1 MITIEPSI
9 SYAFYLKNH
18 TNKNNEGVDLKNINE
33 NFQNANFLSMNL
45 KFFFSTIFLV

>member
-9 SYAFYLKNH
+9 SHAFYLKNH

-33 NFQNANFLSMNL
+33 NFQTNANFLSKNL
-45 KFFFSTIFLV
+45 KIFSVHFFV